1 MQGMVITILKQK
13 CSQASLEWWRVE
25 SKGAELW
32 GIPGSLSPLYLEH
45 QPFSIAPRLHPD
57 SQGQCLHLTND
68 GLSYE
73 QTELYEHFG
82 ARAPS

>member
-1 MQGMVITILKQK
+1 MQGSGVTWKPKPL
-13 CSQASLEWWRVE
+13 VP
-25 SKGAELW
+25 
-32 GIPGSLSPLYLEH
+32 GIPVLL
-45 QPFSIAPRLHPD
+45 ITPRLNPD

-73 QTELYEHFG
+73 QTGLYEHFG